1 MGPHFLYVVKDR
13 KASPRRELKKSLVFV
28 EEIWSNCRRWWKLEE
43 KMSFSHPFSISLFHF
58 ITEFVFLKHLS
69 IPTVRDRLL
78 YSTFFP
84 TFIWQLSSVYWGR
97 NLRTA
102 KRPSYSKKYFY
113 KYYCYLKISE
123 KGIFYYNHHL
133 GSNFECCLK

>member
-102 KRPSYSKKYFY
+102 KRPSYSKN
-113 KYYCYLKISE
+113 
-123 KGIFYYNHHL
+123 IFINITVLWKFRKKESFIIITIL
-133 GSNFECCLK
+133 GRILSVA